1 MPKKSVVIRF
11 PSFPDPMR
19 GNFHNKET
27 FSVDLTEFTHAGEKC
42 WDLVFYAVKYKLLA
56 YYIIGSK

>member
-1 MPKKSVVIRF
+1 MIRF
-11 PSFPDPMR
+11 PRFPDPMR

-27 FSVDLTEFTHAGEKC
+27 FSVDLTEFTHDGGKC
-42 WDLVFYAVKYKLLA
+42 WGLVIYAVKYKLLA